1 MTGLLRGSMYECAG
15 SCSVGRLR
23 KRWIDTM
30 MDCLKKRDL
39 DIRQARRMG
48 HDKSVWK
55 GFMRG
60 NALGV
65 AWRINP

>member
-1 MTGLLRGSMYECAG
+1 M
-15 SCSVGRLR
+15 GRLR

-39 DIRQARRMG
+39 DIRQARRVG